1 MKINELKHDPRNP
14 RKHNKRNLDTIA
26 LSLQELGAARSIV
39 IDENNQI
46 LAGNGV
52 IQAAGQVGLE
62 NVQVVD
68 ADGQTIIAVR
78 RKGLTDKQKKR
89 MAVYDNQAGVLAE
102 WDAEVMAALT
112 EDDPEMVETIF
123 SDQEWNEILK
133 ELGADKNIEDPGAE
147 ISKADELCEKW
158 QVKSGQLWQLGD
170 HRVICGD
177 CTDHAVVERVMGGEK
192 AGAVVTDSPYGINQ
206 AGIENDNPEGLRK
219 LFDGCLSAMPIE
231 NAIIINF
238 QSPRLFPVWLDA
250 LREAGQVFERMLW
263 MYKPSD
269 ETFPWRGWLLTS
281 EAILISST
289 GKGEWLRVD
298 PFAHDCYSPTTI
310 GKELDKSQG
319 WHASVKPIAVIQDL
333 ISRVGGLVF
342 DPFLGSGTT
351 LIACERLGRRC
362 RGIEISP
369 GYVAVTIERWASATK
384 LEPVLLG
391 QEYLYV

>member
-1 MKINELKHDPRNP
+1 MTMRPIEHGIEIGPGDKVEFKPGGLHFMLN
-14 RKHNKRNLDTIA
+14 
-26 LSLQELGAARSIV
+26 G
-39 IDENNQI
+39 IDEALVAEDEI
-46 LAGNGV
+46 
-52 IQAAGQVGLE
+52 E
-62 NVQVVD
+62 
-68 ADGQTIIAVR
+68 
-78 RKGLTDKQKKR
+78 LTL
-89 MAVYDNQAGVLAE
+89 N
-102 WDAEVMAALT
+102 
-112 EDDPEMVETIF
+112 F
-123 SDQEWNEILK
+123 
-133 ELGADKNIEDPGAE
+133 
-147 ISKADELCEKW
+147 
-158 QVKSGQLWQLGD
+158 
-170 HRVICGD
+170 
-177 CTDHAVVERVMGGEK
+177 EK

-319 WHASVKPIAVIQDL
+319 WVYTNQVQ
-333 ISRVGGLVF
+333 F
-342 DPFLGSGTT
+342 DIG
-351 LIACERLGRRC
+351 
-362 RGIEISP
+362 
-369 GYVAVTIERWASATK
+369 
-384 LEPVLLG
+384 
-391 QEYLYV
+391 